1 MWRSLN
7 QKMKIYLIILSFI
20 IIGTVGI
27 IYKSFADEKP
37 KVVVVLKEV
46 NSEYWKIIKAGS
58 ERAFQDFGIE
68 GEVIA
73 PKNGTTE
80 EQLLLLERKLKENPD
95 VLIASPVE
103 PDRVIPIL
111 NKFVENGVPTL
122 LVDTDDPWKNKTSYI
137 GTNNIELGKRAGQLL
152 ASQLQ
157 PGDKVALFGGDV
169 GVRLISERIEGAENS
184 LKEVGIDVVTTINV
198 SDYRNEEKLVKKG
211 MEELLQEHPDLKGV
225 MAVTD
230 TVALHVQDVLK
241 KHGLSIPVTGADG
254 ITDMLELIE
263 DGTLSGSV
271 SQNPYD
277 MGYLSVEAAA
287 KAIKGEK
294 VEKNIDSGVDIIVKG
309 NAAQRLKFLKDALEK

>member
-1 MWRSLN
+1 MN
-7 QKMKIYLIILSFI
+7 QKRKIYLIIVSFI

-27 IYKSFADEKP
+27 ISKSFADEKP

-46 NSEYWKIIKAGS
+46 NSEYWNIIKAGS
-58 ERAFQDFGIE
+58 EKGFKDFGIE
-68 GEVIA
+68 GKVIA

-80 EQLLLLERKLKENPD
+80 EQLFLLERTLRENPD
-95 VLIASPVE
+95 VLIVSPII

-111 NKFVENGVPTL
+111 NKFVEKGVPTL

-137 GTNNIELGKRAGQLL
+137 GTNNLELGKRAGQLL

-157 PGDKVALFGGDV
+157 PGDKVALFGGEI
-169 GVRLISERIEGAENS
+169 GVRLIDERLEGAENS
-184 LKEVGIDVVTTINV
+184 LKKAGIDVVTTINV
-198 SDYRNEEKLVKKG
+198 SNYYEQEKTIKKG
-211 MEELLQEHPDLKGV
+211 MEEVLQEHPDLKGV

-230 TVALHVQDVLK
+230 EVALHVQEVLK
-241 KHGLSIPVTGADG
+241 KHGLSMPVTGADG

-309 NAAQRLKFLKDALEK
+309 NAEQRLKFLKDVLK

>member
-1 MWRSLN
+1 MN
-7 QKMKIYLIILSFI
+7 QKRKIYLIIVSFI

-27 IYKSFADEKP
+27 ISKSFADEKP

-46 NSEYWKIIKAGS
+46 NSEYWNIIKAGS
-58 ERAFQDFGIE
+58 EKGFKDFGIE
-68 GEVIA
+68 GKVIA

-80 EQLLLLERKLKENPD
+80 EQLFLLERTLRENPD
-95 VLIASPVE
+95 VLIVSPII

-111 NKFVENGVPTL
+111 NKFVEKGVPTL

-137 GTNNIELGKRAGQLL
+137 GTNNLELGKRAGQLL

-157 PGDKVALFGGDV
+157 PGDKVALFGGEI
-169 GVRLISERIEGAENS
+169 GVRLIDERLEGAENS
-184 LKEVGIDVVTTINV
+184 LKKAGIDVVTTINV
-198 SDYRNEEKLVKKG
+198 SNYYEQEKIIKKG
-211 MEELLQEHPDLKGV
+211 MEEVLQEHPDLKGV

-230 TVALHVQDVLK
+230 VVALYVQEVLK
-241 KHGLSIPVTGADG
+241 KHGLSMPVTGADG

-309 NAAQRLKFLKDALEK
+309 NAEQRLKFLKDVLK